1 MQQVTMNVKKQL
13 LSLFCFLLPSVGLML
28 MCTGIYLV
36 SQANVHENA
45 LKVIFLYI
53 MTGCGPL
60 AMVIGVCWGLCSGI
74 NTERIGRERHIQVFT
89 IER

>member
-1 MQQVTMNVKKQL
+1 MNVKKQL

-45 LKVIFLYI
+45 PKVIFLYI
-53 MTGCGPL
+53 MTVCGPL

-74 NTERIGRERHIQVFT
+74 NTERIGREQHIQVFT